1 MCTGES
7 AHLSFRQA
15 CLKPLAGRTI
25 TEIYFQC
32 TPLLGLSLLTIS
44 SSFFDR
50 FQQVMHSILACRI
63 LLQLRECGKQTVGGD
78 TFRDF
83 GSPFTLHVNTLVFAE
98 AGTASGEDSAYT
110 DVTSIRSPTPLCAE
124 DAC

>member
-1 MCTGES
+1 
-7 AHLSFRQA
+7 
-15 CLKPLAGRTI
+15 
-25 TEIYFQC
+25 
-32 TPLLGLSLLTIS
+32 
-44 SSFFDR
+44 
-50 FQQVMHSILACRI
+50 MHSILACRI